1 MSNKSN
7 VAKVK
12 QITNWSPIWI
22 IPLIT
27 AFIGLWILFYHFSHQ
42 GPLVTLITMNAE
54 GIEANK
60 TAIKSRSVDVG
71 IVESVSLSDDL
82 NTVII
87 TARLKNEMQMM
98 LKEDSVFWVVKPQIG
113 REGVSGLNTL
123 LSGSYI
129 EIRPG
134 RSKISK
140 DQFTLQDTPPLAS
153 GDAKGLRIILESA
166 QAGQLSPG
174 DPILYRGFRVGT
186 VEGSEFD
193 TDSRLMRYKLFIT
206 SPYEMLVTTN
216 TRFWLDSGFSFDLS
230 SEGMAFQMSSLQ
242 TLISG
247 GISFD
252 VPDGWLA
259 GDAAKNGDKYRL
271 FENKQSTLDSL
282 YTRYD
287 NFLIF
292 FNESIRGLAVGAP
305 VEFRG
310 IRIGT
315 VVQAPYYIPE
325 MWTLNN
331 RQVNI
336 PVLISIEP
344 DRIRSNLG
352 IDVHLKEHMLR
363 AQRHGLRG
371 ALKTGNLLTGALFV
385 DFDYYENPEVKN
397 EDISEREEYG
407 YPILATTSV
416 GLSQMQQKLIH
427 IMDKINALPLDSLIE
442 EMDGTLKQS
451 HDAMKNMAI
460 TMKTLNNLLASK
472 DAQVLPNEMKKT
484 LHEVNETLK
493 GMQSGSPA
501 YSKIVDDMKRLD
513 DIMRELQPLLRT
525 LNQKSNALVFE
536 ADKETDPQPK
546 RAKK

>member
-1 MSNKSN
+1 MSNNSN
-7 VAKVK
+7 TAKIK
-12 QITNWSPIWI
+12 QITHWSPIWI

-27 AFIGLWILFYHFSHQ
+27 AFIGIWIVFYHFSHQ
-42 GPLVTLITMNAE
+42 GPLVTLITTNAE

-71 IVESVSLSDDL
+71 IVETVSLSNDL

-87 TARLKNEMQMM
+87 TARLKNKMQTM
-98 LKEDSVFWVVKPQIG
+98 LRDDSVFWIVKPQVG

-134 RSKISK
+134 RSKVTKEEFI
-140 DQFTLQDTPPLAS
+140 LQDTPPLAS
-153 GDAKGLRIILESA
+153 GDAKGLRISLESA

-193 TDSRLMRYKLFIT
+193 TNARVMRYKLFIT
-206 SPYEMLVTTN
+206 SPYELLVTKN
-216 TRFWLDSGFSFDLS
+216 TRFWLDSGFTVDLS
-230 SEGMAFQMSSLQ
+230 SEGMNFQMSSLQ

-252 VPDGWLA
+252 VPDGWIA
-259 GDAAKNGDKYRL
+259 GEAAKTGDKYEL

-282 YTRYD
+282 YTRND

-292 FNESIRGLAVGAP
+292 FNESIRGLSIGAP

-325 MWTLNN
+325 MWKLYKN
-331 RQVNI
+331 QINI

-352 IDVHLKEHMLR
+352 IDIHLKEHILR
-363 AQRHGLRG
+363 AQRHGLR
-371 ALKTGNLLTGALFV
+371 ASLKTGNLLTGALFV
-385 DFDYYENPEVKN
+385 DFDYYESPEIKN
-397 EDISEREEYG
+397 EDIIDREEYG

-416 GLSQMQQKLIH
+416 GLSQIQQKLMH
-427 IMDKINALPLDSLIE
+427 TMDKINALPLDSLLLEIK
-442 EMDGTLKQS
+442 GTFKES
-451 HDAMKNMAI
+451 RDTMKNI
-460 TMKTLNNLLASK
+460 STTMKTLNNLLASK
-472 DAQVLPNEMKKT
+472 DAQTLPNEMKKT
-484 LHEVNETLK
+484 LQEVNEAFK
-493 GMQSGSPA
+493 GVQADSPA
-501 YSKIVDDMKRLD
+501 YSKMVEDMKRLD

-536 ADKETDPQPK
+536 ADKGTDPQPK
-546 RAKK
+546 RAK